1 MNIHFYPSTKAGK
14 KYTVYIT
21 DCPAFGCRSP
31 GEIKHHTIH
40 FGDSKYLDY
49 TQHHDKE
56 RRNRY
61 IERHQTRE
69 DWQNYRTP
77 GFWARWVLW
86 NQPTIYE
93 GLTEISQ
100 YLNAPI
106 YWHKKNGI
114 VVIT

>member
-1 MNIHFYPSTKAGK
+1 MNIHFYPSTRAGK

-21 DCPAFGCRSP
+21 NGR
-31 GEIKHHTIH
+31 EHNTIH
-40 FGDSKYLDY
+40 FGASGYSDY

-69 DWQNYRTP
+69 NWQNYRTP

-86 NQPTIYE
+86 NQPTIYD
-93 GLTEISQ
+93 GLKEISGF
-100 YLNAPI
+100 LNAPI

-114 VVIT
+114 VVVT

>member
-1 MNIHFYPSTKAGK
+1 MNINFYPSTKANK

-21 DCPAFGCRSP
+21 DCPAIRC
-31 GEIKHHTIH
+31 EHHTIH
-40 FGDSKYLDY
+40 FGDSKYSDY

-69 DWQNYRTP
+69 DWRNYRTP

-86 NQPTIYE
+86 NQSTIYE
-93 GLTEISQ
+93 GLKEVSE